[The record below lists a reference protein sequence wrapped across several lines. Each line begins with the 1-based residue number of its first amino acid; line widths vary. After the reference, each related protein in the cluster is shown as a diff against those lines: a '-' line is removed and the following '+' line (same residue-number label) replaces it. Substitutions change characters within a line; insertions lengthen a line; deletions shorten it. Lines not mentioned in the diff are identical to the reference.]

1 MAKNNLE
8 MRAQLEVFAVIFG
21 VIVINSLLFWG
32 LDRFQI
38 ANNSGLLSPPMIF
51 SVLSPIFMGLTL
63 IFIVLKNGFLTR
75 ISFYLL
81 LTLMLLNIVANLY
94 LLIINPKISD
104 NGIAI
109 LTDASLIWIVSLVV
123 FSLWYWIVDRRGP
136 IARELESEDTRYD
149 LLFPQYQAKIPGWE
163 HWKPKFLDYLF
174 FSFFTS
180 TGFSPADTLPLTKRV
195 KLLMMTEATI
205 SLIIIGMV
213 VSRAISLIG

>member
-195 KLLMMTEATI
+195 KLLMLTEATI

>member
-1 MAKNNLE
+1 

-136 IARELESEDTRYD
+136 IARELESEDTRY
-149 LLFPQYQAKIPGWE
+149 LHARRVIPG
-163 HWKPKFLDYLF
+163 
-174 FSFFTS
+174 
-180 TGFSPADTLPLTKRV
+180 G
-195 KLLMMTEATI
+195 I
-205 SLIIIGMV
+205 SRYV
-213 VSRAISLIG
+213 HVY